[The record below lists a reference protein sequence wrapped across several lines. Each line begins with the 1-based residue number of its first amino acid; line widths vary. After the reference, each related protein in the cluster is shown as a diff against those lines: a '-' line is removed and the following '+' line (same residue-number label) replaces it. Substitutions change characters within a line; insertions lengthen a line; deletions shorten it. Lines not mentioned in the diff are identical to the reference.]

1 MAKAVWSLTRSAC
14 TPGDV
19 GGDAEAASTVSATSG
34 MTSTAISLDRIC
46 MFRIMC

>member
-1 MAKAVWSLTRSAC
+1 MAKAVVD
-14 TPGDV
+14 PV
-19 GGDAEAASTVSATSG
+19 GLHARETLAAMPRAASTVSATSG